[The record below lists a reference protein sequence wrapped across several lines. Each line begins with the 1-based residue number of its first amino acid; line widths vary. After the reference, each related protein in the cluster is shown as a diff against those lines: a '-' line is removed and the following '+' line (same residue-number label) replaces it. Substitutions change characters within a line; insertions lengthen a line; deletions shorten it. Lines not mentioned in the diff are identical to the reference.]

1 MLNHFLLN
9 KNICFLFL
17 VLLISGC
24 STFHAPTYVGS
35 TENVI
40 AIKDK
45 SEGFK
50 NNVRINDFKAAST
63 VKQELMCRAAGPVKP
78 STGDTFQKYIEDAL
92 RDELFQAGIYK
103 SDAKVQI
110 DGLLKRIHFESMG
123 SSSWDIELELSST
136 TGTSYTVSII
146 YEFSGSWTAT
156 HACRDG
162 AEALVG
168 VVQAL
173 ILKVIEHPDFNKLIG
188 A

>member
-1 MLNHFLLN
+1 MTY
-9 KNICFLFL
+9 KSEYII
-17 VLLISGC
+17 LIILSLIIMTSC

-35 TENVI
+35 IENVI

-45 SEGFK
+45 SEGSK
-50 NNVRINDFKAAST
+50 NYVRINDFKAAST
-63 VKQELMCRAAGPVKP
+63 VNQKLMCRAAGPVKP

-92 RDELFQAGIYK
+92 RDELFKAGIYN
-103 SDAKVQI
+103 SAAKVQI

-136 TGTSYTVSII
+136 TGTSYTVSIL

-168 VVQAL
+168 AVQAL